1 MKSSFT
7 ALVIFAALFAFFGAP
22 AALPASDH
30 ADPALPAEFDPS
42 LVAEPNIT
50 GLFVFPKDDQLVLI
64 YNVFRSLSSPAP
76 YELDQYEF
84 VIYMDLH
91 SKINY
96 DDVQVNARYGGH
108 VVHPE
113 GISPDVTIT
122 IGLDD
127 QAQLASKKVDGLQNA
142 ESIRWYAG
150 VRDDPFI
157 FTPFFGV
164 NVVSMVM
171 SIPLSSFPAGQQDW
185 ILWGVTRKK
194 GKTEILDHIGRG
206 LRTQLPRFGFINTLP
221 PSQHVQAIDKEAHKS
236 GDLRKFLMAYVAPAT
251 NLFDDTFAIRYY
263 DMEPDV
269 CIYTSRYPV
278 RYPNGRTLEDDIAQI
293 ACDFGDCILKEL
305 AVGVGKIWPRPTV
318 NDKPLPPDF
327 PYLAE
332 PWPDKAPA
340 PAKKGLNPQLVI
352 RLVLIGAVLLVLLNF
367 YLLWRGWR
375 CCRRLKEAG
384 LA

>member
-1 MKSSFT
+1 MKRSFVLLVFC
-7 ALVIFAALFAFFGAP
+7 ALLSALLAGSAP
-22 AALPASDH
+22 VSASDH

-42 LVAEPNIT
+42 LVKEPNIT
-50 GLFVFPKDDQLVLI
+50 GLFVFPKDDRLVLI
-64 YNVFRSLSSPAP
+64 FNVFRSLSTPAP
-76 YELDQYEF
+76 YQLDEYEY

-96 DDVQVNARYGGH
+96 DDAEIRARYGGH

-122 IGLDD
+122 LGLDE
-127 QAQLASKKVDGLQNA
+127 QAQLASKNVDGLKSPEN
-142 ESIRWYAG
+142 IRWYAG

-164 NVVSMVM
+164 NVVAMVM
-171 SIPLSSFPAGQQDW
+171 SIPMSAFPEGQQDF

-221 PSQHVQAIDKEAHKS
+221 PSQHTRAIEKEAHKS
-236 GDLRKFLMAYVAPAT
+236 MNLAKLLMAYVAPAT

-263 DMEPDV
+263 DGEPDV
-269 CIYTSRYPV
+269 CIYTSRYPALF
-278 RYPNGRTLEDDIAQI
+278 PNGRKLEDDIAQI

-340 PAKKGLNPQLVI
+340 PARKGPNPQLVI
-352 RLVLIGAVLLVLLNF
+352 RLVLIGAGLLLLLNF
-367 YLLWRGWR
+367 YLLYRGWR
-375 CCRRLKEAG
+375 CCRRLKQAG
-384 LA
+384 L